1 MFTEQDHAKAVGL
14 FTKQEQN
21 RNQRRARN
29 EQQAQTVRAD
39 QRGGWGGCA
48 SDCRST
54 WHNHNNQQKCEQ
66 QARNDLRTARRLG

>member
-39 QRGGWGGCA
+39 QRG
-48 SDCRST
+48 
-54 WHNHNNQQKCEQ
+54 
-66 QARNDLRTARRLG
+66 